1 MNKKSRSREQRTKR
15 GSASKQIAVRIM
27 INQSEFERMKA
38 LEREHVTTAKKSFCA
53 DSNAAIIGKNRPT
66 SS

>member
-27 INQSEFERMKA
+27 VNQSEFERMKA
-38 LEREHVTTAKKSFCA
+38 LEREH
-53 DSNAAIIGKNRPT
+53 IT
-66 SS
+66 SREEIFLRGLQSCNSR

>member
-38 LEREHVTTAKKSFCA
+38 LERKHVTTREEIFLRGLQCC
-53 DSNAAIIGKNRPT
+53 NHR
-66 SS
+66 